1 MKSQHI
7 AVSNLLKD
15 REVGCGRARIWT
27 QKLVL
32 LIIMVFR
39 RVLKLSVDTSK
50 DPISYVIT
58 FVEYLEKE
66 ITDFKKYSH
75 LFQNRKLITLF

>member
-1 MKSQHI
+1 MWI
-7 AVSNLLKD
+7 LY
-15 REVGCGRARIWT
+15 RC
-27 QKLVL
+27 
-32 LIIMVFR
+32 
-39 RVLKLSVDTSK
+39 DTLK

-58 FVEYLEKE
+58 FVEYLEKQ